1 MAMATTDHYTI
12 ISADTHAGANHET
25 YREFLDPK
33 FVPDFDAWR
42 DKYKNPWKDLR
53 DTSLRVRNWDD
64 ERRNTDQEADGV
76 VGEVIFP
83 NTVPPFFPSFVLFAP
98 PAKPEDYEHRR
109 GGIQA
114 HNRWMEEFCSHFPER
129 RAGIGQIFLNDV
141 DDAIEDAEWIKE
153 HGLRGGVLL
162 PNIAPDVK
170 WVKPLYH
177 PDYDPLWA
185 VLEDLEIPVNAH
197 GGTGSPDYGRF
208 ASVPM
213 IMISEVGFYSQR
225 PFVHMMLSGVFERFP
240 RMRFVMTEMG
250 AAWIPPLLT
259 QLDAIIANVRK
270 GEIGELKYT
279 AENALARSATEYFNQ
294 NCWVAASQPGPA
306 DARAREVMAPD
317 RFMWGSDYPHD
328 EGTGPFTTEHLRQ
341 VFHDADPSELKRI
354 LSENAAKLYDFDLDA
369 LAPLAQKVGPTV
381 GEIAQPLRELPENP
395 NSALLKGQGQ
405 RIA

>member
-1 MAMATTDHYTI
+1 V
-12 ISADTHAGANHET
+12 E
-25 YREFLDPK
+25 
-33 FVPDFDAWR
+33 
-42 DKYKNPWKDLR
+42 
-53 DTSLRVRNWDD
+53 
-64 ERRNTDQEADGV
+64 
-76 VGEVIFP
+76 
-83 NTVPPFFPSFVLFAP
+83 
-98 PAKPEDYEHRR
+98 
-109 GGIQA
+109 
-114 HNRWMEEFCSHFPER
+114 
-129 RAGIGQIFLNDV
+129 
-141 DDAIEDAEWIKE
+141 
-153 HGLRGGVLL
+153 
-162 PNIAPDVK
+162 
-170 WVKPLYH
+170 WVKPLYD
-177 PDYDPLWA
+177 PIYDPLWT

-197 GGTGSPDYGRF
+197 GGTGSPDYGRY

-240 RMRFVMTEMG
+240 RLKFVMTEMG

-306 DARAREVMAPD
+306 DARAREIMAPD

-328 EGTGPFTTEHLRQ
+328 EGTGPFTSEHLRQ
-341 VFHDADPSELKRI
+341 VFHDTDPTELKRI
-354 LSENAAKLYDFDLDA
+354 LGENAAKLYDFDLDA
-369 LAPLAQKVGPTV
+369 LAPLAEQVGPTV